1 MFDLTV
7 LALQALVAFV
17 GDCPDVA
24 MLEDVL
30 ITLLDLLRACPPG
43 RLPLLAGAS
52 GAQLFVSLLSREQPA
67 LRILGLHLLAHFV
80 PYMQTG
86 VPPSDSELSLYNVEA
101 YLQC

>member
-1 MFDLTV
+1 M
-7 LALQALVAFV
+7 

-30 ITLLDLLRACPPG
+30 IALLDLLRACPPG
-43 RLPLLAGAS
+43 RLPLLAGAA
-52 GAQLFVSLLSREQPA
+52 GAQLFVLLLSREQPV

-86 VPPSDSELSLYNVEA
+86 VPASDSELSLYIEEA
-101 YLQC
+101 CLKC

>member
-1 MFDLTV
+1 MRT
-7 LALQALVAFV
+7 LQALVAFV

-30 ITLLDLLRACPPG
+30 IALLDLLRACPPG

-67 LRILGLHLLAHFV
+67 LRILGMHLLAHFV

-86 VPPSDSELSLYNVEA
+86 VKPSDSELSLYIVEA
-101 YLQC
+101 YSKC

>member
-1 MFDLTV
+1 M

-30 ITLLDLLRACPPG
+30 IALLDLLRVCPPG
-43 RLPLLAGAS
+43 CLPLLAGAS

-86 VPPSDSELSLYNVEA
+86 APPGDSELSLNNVEA
-101 YLQC
+101 YFQC